1 MKNHLTRRTAI
12 TYLGSAFTTFTS
24 SLAWAQ
30 ASASAK
36 GVPWSE
42 VEKKARGQTV
52 YFNAWAGSERINA
65 YLQWVAAEVKSA
77 YGVTL
82 EHVKIK
88 DAAEVVK
95 RIRVEKSAGKL
106 TGGSTDLV
114 WINGENF
121 LAMKKD
127 GLLFGP
133 FAEQLPNFQWV
144 DTKGKPTTL
153 RDFAEPTAGLEAPW
167 GMAQLTFM
175 ADSKRLPVQPQN
187 MQELL
192 NLAKRQAGRITY
204 PRLPNF
210 HGTTF
215 IKQLLLETNP
225 DHTPFAQSVTTDAF
239 NKAIAPVWAFL
250 DQLHP
255 HLWRAG
261 KQFPENSAAIRQMM
275 ADGELIMALTFNPNE
290 AANEIAAKRLPPS
303 VVSWQFAKGSV
314 GNTHFVAIPFN
325 SNAKEAAQVVANFL
339 LSPKAQANKADI
351 EYWGDPSVLDIAR
364 LPAAQKA
371 LFTGKAM
378 PGQVLQPAPTWS
390 EPHGSWVEPLEK
402 AWLKRYGQ

>member
-1 MKNHLTRRTAI
+1 MISNRRVALST
-12 TYLGSAFTTFTS
+12 LGL
-24 SLAWAQ
+24 SLSLPIWAQ
-30 ASASAK
+30 VTKPSKAVNWA
-36 GVPWSE
+36 E
-42 VEKKARGQTV
+42 IEKIARGQTV

-65 YLQWVAAEVKSA
+65 YLQWVAAEVKA
-77 YGVTL
+77 TYGITM

-88 DAAEVVK
+88 DTVEVVK

-106 TGGSTDLV
+106 TGGSADMV

-121 LAMKKD
+121 LAMKKEA
-127 GLLFGP
+127 LLYGP

-175 ADSKRLPVQPQN
+175 ADAKRLPAPPQN
-187 MQELL
+187 IQDLL
-192 NLAKRQAGRITY
+192 ALAKRMPGRITY

-215 IKQLLLETNP
+215 VKQVLLELNP
-225 DHTPFAQSVTTDAF
+225 EHAPFAQSVTPDGFVRATE
-239 NKAIAPVWAFL
+239 PVWKFL
-250 DQLHP
+250 DALHP
-255 HLWRAG
+255 YLWRAG
-261 KQFPENSAAIRQMM
+261 KQFPENSTAIRQMM
-275 ADGELIMALTFNPNE
+275 ADGELAMALTFNPNE
-290 AANEIAAKRLPPS
+290 AANEIAAKRLSSS
-303 VVSWQFAKGSV
+303 VVSWQFAKGTV

-325 SNAKEAAQVVANFL
+325 SSAKEAAQVVANFL

-351 EYWGDPSVLDIAR
+351 EYWGDPTVLDVAR

-371 LFTGKAM
+371 LFTGKTM
-378 PGQVLQPAPTWS
+378 PGQVLKSAPTWS

>member
-1 MKNHLTRRTAI
+1 MISNRRVALST
-12 TYLGSAFTTFTS
+12 LGL
-24 SLAWAQ
+24 SLSLPIWAQ
-30 ASASAK
+30 VTKPSK
-36 GVPWSE
+36 GINWAE
-42 VEKKARGQTV
+42 IEKIARGQTV

-65 YLQWVAAEVKSA
+65 YLQWVAAEVKA
-77 YGVTL
+77 TYGITM

-88 DAAEVVK
+88 DTVEVVK

-106 TGGSTDLV
+106 SGGSADMV

-121 LAMKKD
+121 LAMKKEA
-127 GLLFGP
+127 LLYGP

-153 RDFAEPTAGLEAPW
+153 RDFAESTAGLEAPW

-175 ADSKRLPVQPQN
+175 ADAKRLPAPPQN
-187 MQELL
+187 IQDLL
-192 NLAKRQAGRITY
+192 ALAKRMPGRITY

-215 IKQLLLETNP
+215 VKQVLLELNP
-225 DHTPFAQSVTTDAF
+225 EHAPFAQSVTPDGFARATE
-239 NKAIAPVWAFL
+239 PVWKFL
-250 DQLHP
+250 DALHP
-255 HLWRAG
+255 YLWRAG
-261 KQFPENSAAIRQMM
+261 KQFPENSTAIRQMM
-275 ADGELIMALTFNPNE
+275 ADGELAMALTFNPNE
-290 AANEIAAKRLPPS
+290 ASNEIAAKRLSNS
-303 VVSWQFAKGSV
+303 VVSWQFAKGTV

-325 SNAKEAAQVVANFL
+325 SSAKEAAQVVANFL

-351 EYWGDPSVLDIAR
+351 EYWGDPTVLDVAR
-364 LPAAQKA
+364 LPTAQKA
-371 LFTGKAM
+371 LFTEKTM
-378 PGQVLQPAPTWS
+378 PGQVLKSAPAWS

>member
-1 MKNHLTRRTAI
+1 MISNRRVALTT
-12 TYLGSAFTTFTS
+12 LGL
-24 SLAWAQ
+24 SLSLPIWAQ
-30 ASASAK
+30 VTKPSK
-36 GVPWSE
+36 GINWAE
-42 VEKKARGQTV
+42 IEKIARGQTV

-65 YLQWVAAEVKSA
+65 YLQWVAAEVKA
-77 YGVTL
+77 TYGITM

-88 DAAEVVK
+88 DTVEVVK

-106 TGGSTDLV
+106 SGGSADMV

-121 LAMKKD
+121 LAMKKEA
-127 GLLFGP
+127 LLYGP

-175 ADSKRLPVQPQN
+175 ADAKRLPAPPQN
-187 MQELL
+187 IQDLL
-192 NLAKRQAGRITY
+192 ALAKRMPGRITY

-215 IKQLLLETNP
+215 VKQVLLELNP
-225 DHTPFAQSVTTDAF
+225 EHAPFAQIVTPDGFARATE
-239 NKAIAPVWAFL
+239 PVWKFL
-250 DQLHP
+250 DALHP
-255 HLWRAG
+255 YLWRAG
-261 KQFPENSAAIRQMM
+261 KQFPENSTAIRQMM
-275 ADGELIMALTFNPNE
+275 ADGELAMALTFNPNE
-290 AANEIAAKRLPPS
+290 ASNEIAAKRLSNS
-303 VVSWQFAKGSV
+303 VVSWQFAKGTV

-325 SNAKEAAQVVANFL
+325 SSAKEAAQVVANFL

-351 EYWGDPSVLDIAR
+351 EYWGDPTVLDVAR
-364 LPAAQKA
+364 LPTAQKA
-371 LFTGKAM
+371 LFTGKTM
-378 PGQVLQPAPTWS
+378 PGQVLKSAPAWS